1 MSSVKANTPL
11 KAPTFQEN
19 FPETELD
26 KATIRFAGD
35 SGDGMQLTGTRFS
48 TTSVIAG
55 NDVITFPDYPAEIRA
70 PAGTLAGVS
79 SFDLSFSSNEI
90 YTTADSLGVLVA
102 MNPAALKANLSDL
115 EKGGILIINSDSFAE
130 NDLRK
135 AEYSENPLESGELND
150 FRVVQIPITKL
161 TLKAVEETGLS
172 HRYGSRSKNFFA
184 LGVVDWLF
192 VRSLQQTQDWI
203 SAKFKNKP
211 DVAKANTL
219 ALQAGYNYAITI
231 ELFQERYHVSS
242 AVLPS
247 GEYRQI
253 TGNQALALG
262 CVAASNRSGLSL
274 LYSSYP
280 ITPAS
285 DILHE
290 LAQYKNFNIKTIQAE
305 DEIAAMSS
313 SIGSAFGGVLA
324 VTGTSGPGLDLKSEA
339 LGYAVMTELPVVL
352 LNVQRG
358 GPSTGLPTKA
368 EQTDLLAAMYGR
380 HGEAPVPILAPAT
393 PGDCFFMV
401 LEAFRIA
408 LKYMTPVIVLSDG
421 GLANASEPWKIPE
434 VDKLPDLTP
443 DFYTDP
449 ENFSPYHRNQQTL
462 ARNWAVPG
470 TPGLEHRIGGLEK
483 DSESGEINHEPE
495 NHEKMVLLRDQKIK
509 RIVQDLPP
517 LEIIGAEKNELLLL
531 TWGSVFGPAF
541 SAIEGLQAE
550 GHAVSMLHLR
560 HLFPFQKELGQI
572 LRNFEQVL
580 VPEMNLGQ
588 LSRLLRAEY
597 LVDTISFSKLQG
609 RPFLISEIRNR
620 VLEILGEI

>member
-11 KAPTFQEN
+11 KAPTFQES

-115 EKGGILIINSDSFAE
+115 EKGGILIINSDSFAG

-172 HRYGSRSKNFFA
+172 HRDGSRSKNFFA

-231 ELFQERYHVSS
+231 ELFQERYHVSP

-380 HGEAPVPILAPAT
+380 HGEAPVPVLAPAT

-421 GLANASEPWKIPE
+421 GLANSSEPWKIPE
-434 VDKLPDLTP
+434 VEKLPDLTP
-443 DFYTDP
+443 DFHTDP

-483 DSESGEINHEPE
+483 DSESGEINYEPE
-495 NHEKMVLLRDQKIK
+495 NHEKMVLLRDKKIK
-509 RIVQDLPP
+509 RIVQELPP
-517 LEIIGAEKNELLLL
+517 LEIIGAQKNELLLL
-531 TWGSVFGPAF
+531 TWGSVFGPAL
-541 SAIEGLQAE
+541 SAIEELQAE